1 VGSSDEKKP
10 ADSTGPRGD
19 RVADIL
25 RAQIVSG
32 RLQPSERLIEGQI
45 ASDLHTSRGPVREA
59 LRQLEYEGL
68 VTSTPYRGATVVGIS
83 DEEVQ
88 VLMSLRLTL
97 ERFSF
102 SKALQIIGEA
112 ELAELNK
119 VVWQMERAAS
129 RNDLD
134 AVVDADLR
142 FHEAVLEMSG
152 QPHTVRV
159 WRSIETRIRA
169 YFHRF
174 DQDRDLNAIV
184 NEHRVLFDALLVG
197 KEDELLEL
205 LVEHIAVPIPND
217 VTA

>member
-1 VGSSDEKKP
+1 VGGSDKEKP
-10 ADSTGPRGD
+10 EDSTGPRGD
-19 RVADIL
+19 WVADIL
-25 RAQIVSG
+25 RERIVSG
-32 RLQPSERLIEGQI
+32 SLQPSERLIEGQI
-45 ASDLHTSRGPVREA
+45 ANDLHTSRGPVREA

-119 VVWQMERAAS
+119 VIWQMERAAS

-142 FHEAVLEMSG
+142 FHESVLEMSG

-174 DQDRDLNAIV
+174 DRDRDLNAIV
-184 NEHRVLFDALLVG
+184 NEHRVLFEALLVG

-205 LVEHIAVPIPND
+205 LVDHIAVPIPD
-217 VTA
+217 DTTA